1 MSMLKFRFFSIRTK
15 IIFFKNS
22 IRDHSLFMPGAGLA
36 KMRGGPR
43 QIQDSQM
50 GGGGGVII
58 VNKSAHREEGLPDFL
73 FLFYFQTNTF
83 SALGTNSTWFVSLRK
98 ANSS

>member
-1 MSMLKFRFFSIRTK
+1 MSMLKFRFFSVRTK

-43 QIQDSQM
+43 QIQDSQR
-50 GGGGGVII
+50 GGGG
-58 VNKSAHREEGLPDFL
+58 NHR
-73 FLFYFQTNTF
+73 Q
-83 SALGTNSTWFVSLRK
+83 
-98 ANSS
+98 